1 MREYNLFVIK
11 KEYYKLYKKREHLL
25 FDILVS
31 IKKMNNE
38 HGLFLFNQLCS
49 IINVG
54 LLNNYLNNKFNLNK
68 NGFFYLNDIIFI
80 IKHSRIIIKTKYNF
94 PKIIKFLNYYNS
106 YFFVVDYQNND
117 YFWLNDFAKEK
128 ILL

>member
-54 LLNNYLNNKFNLNK
+54 LLNNYLNNKFHLNK

>member
-38 HGLFLFNQLCS
+38 HGLFLYNQLCN

-68 NGFFYLNDIIFI
+68 NGFFYLNDVIFI

-128 ILL
+128 VLL